1 MKKSIK
7 ILVAFILASS
17 FWSIAHGQSASI
29 SANATV
35 INEIAVARVADLNF
49 GTLVAGQIKSI
60 DMMGNV
66 SISSGTALGSTTRGE
81 FTVSASAGSDVRLSF
96 DLPNNLT
103 GSGSDVLPIS
113 FSWMDEMGYPEY
125 SVFILEQDG
134 NGGSFFDPTSGSYA
148 FAGNSFPTFEA
159 ISGVNSVRVF
169 IGGQVDAT
177 NVSSGTYN
185 GTITLNATYN

>member
-134 NGGSFFDPTSGSYA
+134 NGGHFLIPPPVLTPLQEIVSQLLKPSLELIRLGFLL
-148 FAGNSFPTFEA
+148 E
-159 ISGVNSVRVF
+159 VRWMRPMCLLVL
-169 IGGQVDAT
+169 IMVP
-177 NVSSGTYN
+177 
-185 GTITLNATYN
+185 LL